1 MALGVLLLAALVVWC
16 LAVSTRRQAAEAEL
30 RAEQAAAREREAVM
44 LADAATALLGGT
56 DDMVVAISA
65 GLETA
70 GRGELRLGASAAPR
84 AREGEIS
91 LRLPTDARFVW
102 LYAADSASW
111 TETDLNRI
119 ATPLA
124 RLLDVAAERETAAAR
139 SAEAEAARQADAAK
153 TVILHAVSHDLRSPL
168 TAIRTAAAGL
178 REEGTDPE
186 DRVALI
192 DAIEEEADRLT
203 RPHRNLLDLS
213 RIEAGAVHPRTDWC
227 DLLDVISTTVSHVRD
242 PLSSGRIQIELDF
255 ELLLVRADASEL
267 ERVFSNLIE
276 NALRFSPADQPVRIS
291 GGVGAGKVTV
301 RVVDRG
307 PGIPAS
313 QRASIFEPFQ
323 SGGTDRRDGVGL
335 GLAISKGFTEANGG
349 ELRLQADSADGN
361 LAFAVIFPA
370 RQAALD
376 CRMSAGGPRVLVV
389 DDEPQIVRG
398 LRVTLSNAV
407 GWGVEEATT
416 KREAL
421 ERSRSGPQTRS
432 SSTLSAGRR
441 RHRGLQGN
449 QALEPGPDR
458 GPLCGRRRAAEGPAL
473 DAGADD
479 YVTKPFGSEE
489 LLARMRAVLRRRSED
504 GDSAVRVGDLEI
516 DLADRRC
523 AVTASSST

>member
-1 MALGVLLLAALVVWC
+1 MRSRPDFGRIAATTLETLAWVGLATGVVAILNSVATAAGLGSIYLIAVLAVAIRRGQVAALAAAVLGVLTLNYFFIKPLHQLTIADSDNVVALGVLLLAALVVGR
-16 LAVSTRRQAAEAEL
+16 LAAQVRRQAAEAEL

-84 AREGEIS
+84 AKEGEIS

-102 LYAADSASW
+102 LYAADSANW

-203 RPHRNLLDLS
+203 RLIGNLLDLS

-242 PLSSGRIQIELDF
+242 PLSSGRIQIELDG
-255 ELLLVRADASEL
+255 ELPLVRADASQL

-291 GGVGAGKVTV
+291 GGAGAGKVTV

-349 ELRLQADSADGN
+349 ELRLQADSADGT
-361 LAFAVIFPA
+361 AFAVSFP
-370 RQAALD
+370 
-376 CRMSAGGPRVLVV
+376 LVKQ
-389 DDEPQIVRG
+389 PA
-398 LRVTLSNAV
+398 TV
-407 GWGVEEATT
+407 G
-416 KREAL
+416 
-421 ERSRSGPQTRS
+421 
-432 SSTLSAGRR
+432 
-441 RHRGLQGN
+441 
-449 QALEPGPDR
+449 
-458 GPLCGRRRAAEGPAL
+458 
-473 DAGADD
+473 
-479 YVTKPFGSEE
+479 
-489 LLARMRAVLRRRSED
+489 
-504 GDSAVRVGDLEI
+504 
-516 DLADRRC
+516 
-523 AVTASSST
+523 

>member
-1 MALGVLLLAALVVWC
+1 MRSRPDFGRIAATTLETLAWVGLATGVVAILNSVATAAGLGSIYLIAVLAVAIRRGQVAALAAAVLGVLTLNYFFIKPLHQLTIADSDNVVALGVLLLAALVVGR
-16 LAVSTRRQAAEAEL
+16 LAAQVRRQAAEAEL

-84 AREGEIS
+84 AKEGEIS

-102 LYAADSASW
+102 LYAADSANW

-203 RPHRNLLDLS
+203 RLIGNLLDLS

-242 PLSSGRIQIELDF
+242 PLSSGRIQIELDG
-255 ELLLVRADASEL
+255 ELPLVRADASQL

-349 ELRLQADSADGN
+349 ELRLQADSADGT
-361 LAFAVIFPA
+361 AFAVSFP
-370 RQAALD
+370 
-376 CRMSAGGPRVLVV
+376 LVKQ
-389 DDEPQIVRG
+389 PA
-398 LRVTLSNAV
+398 TV
-407 GWGVEEATT
+407 G
-416 KREAL
+416 
-421 ERSRSGPQTRS
+421 
-432 SSTLSAGRR
+432 
-441 RHRGLQGN
+441 
-449 QALEPGPDR
+449 
-458 GPLCGRRRAAEGPAL
+458 
-473 DAGADD
+473 
-479 YVTKPFGSEE
+479 
-489 LLARMRAVLRRRSED
+489 
-504 GDSAVRVGDLEI
+504 
-516 DLADRRC
+516 
-523 AVTASSST
+523 

>member
-1 MALGVLLLAALVVWC
+1 MNRMRSRPDFGRIAATTLETLAWVGLATALVALLDSVATPAGLGSLYLIAVLAVAIRRGQVAALAAAVVGVLVLNYFFIKPLHQLTIADSDNVVALGVLLVAALVVGR
-16 LAVSTRRQAAEAEL
+16 LAAQVRRQAAEAEL

-56 DDMVVAISA
+56 DDMVAAISA
-65 GLETA
+65 GLEQA

-84 AREGEIS
+84 TKEAEIS
-91 LRLPTDARFVW
+91 LRLPTDARSVW
-102 LYAADSASW
+102 LYAADSANW

-178 REEGTDPE
+178 REEGTNPE

-203 RPHRNLLDLS
+203 RLIGNLLDLS

-242 PLSSGRIQIELDF
+242 PLASGRIQIELDG
-255 ELLLVRADASEL
+255 ELPLVRADASQL

-349 ELRLQADSADGN
+349 ELRLQADSADGT
-361 LAFAVIFPA
+361 AFAVSFP
-370 RQAALD
+370 
-376 CRMSAGGPRVLVV
+376 LV
-389 DDEPQIVRG
+389 EQPA
-398 LRVTLSNAV
+398 TV
-407 GWGVEEATT
+407 G
-416 KREAL
+416 
-421 ERSRSGPQTRS
+421 
-432 SSTLSAGRR
+432 
-441 RHRGLQGN
+441 
-449 QALEPGPDR
+449 
-458 GPLCGRRRAAEGPAL
+458 
-473 DAGADD
+473 
-479 YVTKPFGSEE
+479 
-489 LLARMRAVLRRRSED
+489 
-504 GDSAVRVGDLEI
+504 
-516 DLADRRC
+516 
-523 AVTASSST
+523 

>member
-1 MALGVLLLAALVVWC
+1 MRSRPDFGRIAATTLETLAWVGLATGVVAILNSVATAAGLGSIYLIAVLAVAIRRGQVAALAAAVLGVLTLNYFFIKPLHQLTIADSDNVVALGVLLLAALVVGR
-16 LAVSTRRQAAEAEL
+16 LAAQVRRQAAEAEL

-84 AREGEIS
+84 AKEGEIS

-102 LYAADSASW
+102 LYAADSANW

-203 RPHRNLLDLS
+203 RLIGNLLDLS

-242 PLSSGRIQIELDF
+242 PLSSGRIQIELDG
-255 ELLLVRADASEL
+255 ELPLVRADASQL

-276 NALRFSPADQPVRIS
+276 NAVRFSPADQPVRIS

-349 ELRLQADSADGN
+349 ELRLQADSADGT
-361 LAFAVIFPA
+361 AFAVSFP
-370 RQAALD
+370 
-376 CRMSAGGPRVLVV
+376 LVKQ
-389 DDEPQIVRG
+389 PA
-398 LRVTLSNAV
+398 TV
-407 GWGVEEATT
+407 G
-416 KREAL
+416 
-421 ERSRSGPQTRS
+421 
-432 SSTLSAGRR
+432 
-441 RHRGLQGN
+441 
-449 QALEPGPDR
+449 
-458 GPLCGRRRAAEGPAL
+458 
-473 DAGADD
+473 
-479 YVTKPFGSEE
+479 
-489 LLARMRAVLRRRSED
+489 
-504 GDSAVRVGDLEI
+504 
-516 DLADRRC
+516 
-523 AVTASSST
+523 